1 MNQKSIKLF
10 TTILCLTIGVLLTS
24 VTVVEARRGSPL
36 LVEDDGSS
44 RRNRPAGESTF
55 VMILMLVSSQWYDL
69 ISLVTKRPHVSHIVA
84 FFYKDLYFKGKT

>member
-55 VMILMLVSSQWYDL
+55 VLFIMLVSSQYNGM
-69 ISLVTKRPHVSHIVA
+69 I
-84 FFYKDLYFKGKT
+84 